1 MTIDPR
7 LTSRKFIVALLSLA
21 SCSILCWYGRIESGV
36 FATVVV
42 ATVGAYLTS
51 NVLQKNITETKP

>member
-7 LTSRKFIVALLSLA
+7 LTSRKFILALLSLI
-21 SCSILCWYGRIESGV
+21 SCSILCWYGRIAEGV

>member
-1 MTIDPR
+1 M
-7 LTSRKFIVALLSLA
+7 ALLSLI

-42 ATVGAYLTS
+42 ATVGAYLTA

>member
-21 SCSILCWYGRIESGV
+21 SCTWLCWYGRIAEGV
-36 FATVVV
+36 YSAVVV